1 MAACDQISKYIQRVT
16 PLAGGVFPISFPT
29 TLVAITESTNASVTV
44 VAGAATQV
52 LAANANRKFAQI
64 VNVTGST
71 LRISVGAAAQVTDL
85 EFPTGSVYK
94 LEPDTIGEISQQ
106 LVSIWN
112 PTGGNLTV
120 TVQEF

>member
-16 PLAGGVFPISFPT
+16 GAGGSFPIVFPT
-29 TLVAITESTNASVTV
+29 TLLPITESSNASVTV

-64 VNVTGST
+64 VNITGAT
-71 LRISVGAAAQVTDL
+71 LRISVGGAATATDL
-85 EFPTGSVYK
+85 EFPTGSVYRI
-94 LEPDTIGEISQQ
+94 EPDTIGEINQQ